1 MAGTGILFQT
11 ANIEDS
17 LDRYLREI
25 NEIPL
30 LQASEEIDL
39 AKRIRAGDQD
49 ALEMLTKS
57 NLRFVVS
64 VAKQYQNQ
72 GLSLGD
78 LINEGNL
85 GLLKAATRFD
95 ESRGFKFISYAV
107 WWIRQ
112 SILQALAEQSRI
124 VRIPLNRIGAL
135 NKIEKLFS
143 SLEQEYEREPT
154 KEELAEE
161 MDMSPAD
168 ISDLMSNTSKQLSLD
183 APIDE
188 EEENKLMDVIE
199 DYEMPAP
206 DFQLQAESLRIEIE
220 RALASLE
227 AREAEVIRLYF
238 GLGME
243 HPLTLE
249 EIGQRFTLTRERVRQ
264 IKEKALRRLRHNSRS
279 NLLRKYLG

>member
-1 MAGTGILFQT
+1 
-11 ANIEDS
+11 
-17 LDRYLREI
+17 
-25 NEIPL
+25 
-30 LQASEEIDL
+30 
-39 AKRIRAGDQD
+39 
-49 ALEMLTKS
+49 
-57 NLRFVVS
+57 
-64 VAKQYQNQ
+64 
-72 GLSLGD
+72 
-78 LINEGNL
+78 
-85 GLLKAATRFD
+85 
-95 ESRGFKFISYAV
+95 
-107 WWIRQ
+107 
-112 SILQALAEQSRI
+112 
-124 VRIPLNRIGAL
+124 
-135 NKIEKLFS
+135 
-143 SLEQEYEREPT
+143 
-154 KEELAEE
+154 
-161 MDMSPAD
+161 MDMSSAD

-199 DYEMPAP
+199 DFEMPAP

-220 RALASLE
+220 RALASLD